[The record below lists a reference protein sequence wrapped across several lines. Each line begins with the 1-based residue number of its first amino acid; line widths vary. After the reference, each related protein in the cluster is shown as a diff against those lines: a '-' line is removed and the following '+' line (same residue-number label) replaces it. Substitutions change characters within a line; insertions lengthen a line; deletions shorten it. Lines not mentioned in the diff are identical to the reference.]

1 MGEFRRVTSETKE
14 VKWKGV
20 ERLYSAFPPLH
31 LLRPLQSL
39 LPFNVSENIGLEVAR
54 ILWPRGFSSR
64 NPGSFIYSPVKYHFF
79 FVSSR
84 SGVRYSSRMKGRR
97 KEGTAV
103 EDKNRS
109 KASSLPRFARFM
121 RSSAG

>member
-97 KEGTAV
+97 KEG
-103 EDKNRS
+103 RHG
-109 KASSLPRFARFM
+109 R
-121 RSSAG
+121 